1 MKEKEVQ
8 TKELYPFIS
17 DAIKKMDISLENI
30 QWAHNII
37 TNNIAG
43 YLDDINKIQKYVEDI
58 IDNACSVFREKITKE
73 LSLDDLLL
81 YAQVAK
87 TSQDFDNNNK
97 RTSFFDKNVKDVTI
111 KDIFDKNVKD
121 VTIKN
126 IDIISG
132 TETFKSLERDLFGN
146 LINTPEIQKRRCN
159 GRSAAKKVKDT
170 IKLYDNLNDVPCP
183 TGKQAVY
190 RLAVCIPKRFNKVN
204 SYKRPLIYGR
214 IPTMYFISDNRDR
227 DFIIARN
234 NFTKLIRKKYYD
246 ALREYEEKY
255 VPIGHDISMKKISV
269 L

>member
-8 TKELYPFIS
+8 TKELYPFVS

-30 QWAHNII
+30 QWAHKII
-37 TNNIAG
+37 TNNTAG

-87 TSQDFDNNNK
+87 TSQDFDNNKK
-97 RTSFFDKNVKDVTI
+97 RTSFFDKKIQDITI
-111 KDIFDKNVKD
+111 KDI
-121 VTIKN
+121 
-126 IDIISG
+126 DIINS
-132 TETFKSLERDLFGN
+132 TSTYKAIEQDLFGN
-146 LINTPEIQKRRCN
+146 STKAPEIQKRYCT
-159 GRSAAKKVKDT
+159 GRSIARKVKDT
-170 IKLYDNLNDVPCP
+170 IKLYDNINDVPCP

>member
-8 TKELYPFIS
+8 TKELYPFVS

-30 QWAHNII
+30 QWAHKII
-37 TNNIAG
+37 TNNTAG

-87 TSQDFDNNNK
+87 TSQDFDNNKK
-97 RTSFFDKNVKDVTI
+97 RTSFFDKKIQDITI
-111 KDIFDKNVKD
+111 KDIDLINSTSTYKA
-121 VTIKN
+121 I
-126 IDIISG
+126 
-132 TETFKSLERDLFGN
+132 EQDLFGN
-146 LINTPEIQKRRCN
+146 STKAPEIQKRYCT
-159 GRSAAKKVKDT
+159 GRSIARKIKDT

-190 RLAVCIPKRFNKVN
+190 RLAVCIPKRFNNVN

-234 NFTKLIRKKYYD
+234 NYTKLIRKKYYD

>member
-8 TKELYPFIS
+8 TKELYPFVS

-30 QWAHNII
+30 QWAHKII
-37 TNNIAG
+37 TNNTAG
-43 YLDDINKIQKYVEDI
+43 YLDDINKIQKYVENI

-87 TSQDFDNNNK
+87 TSQDFDNNKK
-97 RTSFFDKNVKDVTI
+97 RTSFFDKKIQDITI
-111 KDIFDKNVKD
+111 RDIDLINSTSTYKA
-121 VTIKN
+121 I
-126 IDIISG
+126 
-132 TETFKSLERDLFGN
+132 EQDLFGN
-146 LINTPEIQKRRCN
+146 STKAPEIQKRYCTS
-159 GRSAAKKVKDT
+159 RSIARKIKDT

-183 TGKQAVY
+183 TGKQSVY

-234 NFTKLIRKKYYD
+234 NYTKLIRKKYYD

>member
-8 TKELYPFIS
+8 TKELYPFVS

-30 QWAHNII
+30 QWAHKII
-37 TNNIAG
+37 TNNTAG

-87 TSQDFDNNNK
+87 TSQDFDNNKK
-97 RTSFFDKNVKDVTI
+97 RTSFFDKKIQDITI
-111 KDIFDKNVKD
+111 RDIDLINSTSTYKA
-121 VTIKN
+121 I
-126 IDIISG
+126 
-132 TETFKSLERDLFGN
+132 EQDLFGN
-146 LINTPEIQKRRCN
+146 STKAPEIQKRYCT
-159 GRSAAKKVKDT
+159 GRSIARKIKDT
-170 IKLYDNLNDVPCP
+170 IKLYDNINDVPCP

>member
-8 TKELYPFIS
+8 TKELYPFVS

-30 QWAHNII
+30 QWAHKII
-37 TNNIAG
+37 TNNTAG

-87 TSQDFDNNNK
+87 ASQDFDNNKK
-97 RTSFFDKNVKDVTI
+97 RTSFFDKKIQDITI
-111 KDIFDKNVKD
+111 KDIDLINSTSTYKA
-121 VTIKN
+121 I
-126 IDIISG
+126 
-132 TETFKSLERDLFGN
+132 EQDLFGN
-146 LINTPEIQKRRCN
+146 STKAPEIQKRYCT
-159 GRSAAKKVKDT
+159 GRSVARKIKDT

-255 VPIGHDISMKKISV
+255 VSIGHDISMKKISV

>member
-8 TKELYPFIS
+8 TKELYPFVS

-30 QWAHNII
+30 QWAHKII
-37 TNNIAG
+37 TNNTAG

-87 TSQDFDNNNK
+87 TSQDFDNNKK
-97 RTSFFDKNVKDVTI
+97 RTSFFDKKIQDITI
-111 KDIFDKNVKD
+111 KDIDLINSTSTYKA
-121 VTIKN
+121 I
-126 IDIISG
+126 
-132 TETFKSLERDLFGN
+132 EQDLFGN
-146 LINTPEIQKRRCN
+146 STKAPEIQKRYCT
-159 GRSAAKKVKDT
+159 GRSIARKVKDT

>member
-8 TKELYPFIS
+8 TKELYPFVS

-30 QWAHNII
+30 QWAHKII
-37 TNNIAG
+37 TNNTSG

-87 TSQDFDNNNK
+87 TSQDFDNNKK
-97 RTSFFDKNVKDVTI
+97 RTSFFDKKIQDITI
-111 KDIFDKNVKD
+111 KDIDLINSTSTYKA
-121 VTIKN
+121 I
-126 IDIISG
+126 
-132 TETFKSLERDLFGN
+132 EQDLFGN
-146 LINTPEIQKRRCN
+146 STKAPEIQKRYCT
-159 GRSAAKKVKDT
+159 GRSIARKIKDT

-183 TGKQAVY
+183 IGKQAVY

-255 VPIGHDISMKKISV
+255 VPIGHDISMKK
-269 L
+269 

>member
-8 TKELYPFIS
+8 TKELYPFVS

-30 QWAHNII
+30 QWAHKII
-37 TNNIAG
+37 TNNTAG
-43 YLDDINKIQKYVEDI
+43 YLDDINKVQKYVEDI

-87 TSQDFDNNNK
+87 TSQDFDNNKK
-97 RTSFFDKNVKDVTI
+97 RTSFFDKKIQDITI
-111 KDIFDKNVKD
+111 KDIDLINSTSTYKA
-121 VTIKN
+121 I
-126 IDIISG
+126 
-132 TETFKSLERDLFGN
+132 EQDLFGN
-146 LINTPEIQKRRCN
+146 STKAPEIQKRYCT
-159 GRSAAKKVKDT
+159 GRSIARKIKDT

-255 VPIGHDISMKKISV
+255 VPIGHDISMKK
-269 L
+269 

>member
-8 TKELYPFIS
+8 TKELYPFVS

-30 QWAHNII
+30 QWAHKII
-37 TNNIAG
+37 TNNTAG

-87 TSQDFDNNNK
+87 TSQDFDNNKK
-97 RTSFFDKNVKDVTI
+97 RTSFFDKKIQDITI
-111 KDIFDKNVKD
+111 KDIDLINSTSTYKA
-121 VTIKN
+121 I
-126 IDIISG
+126 
-132 TETFKSLERDLFGN
+132 EQDLFGN
-146 LINTPEIQKRRCN
+146 STKAPEIQKRYCTS
-159 GRSAAKKVKDT
+159 RSIARKIKDT

-183 TGKQAVY
+183 VGKQTVY
-190 RLAVCIPKRFNKVN
+190 RLAVYIPKRFNKVN
-204 SYKRPLIYGR
+204 SYKRSLIYGR

-246 ALREYEEKY
+246 ALCEYEEKY

>member
-8 TKELYPFIS
+8 TKELYPFVS

-30 QWAHNII
+30 QWAHKII
-37 TNNIAG
+37 TNNTAG

-87 TSQDFDNNNK
+87 TSQDFDNNKK
-97 RTSFFDKNVKDVTI
+97 RTSFFDKKIQDITI
-111 KDIFDKNVKD
+111 KDIDLINSTSTYKA
-121 VTIKN
+121 I
-126 IDIISG
+126 
-132 TETFKSLERDLFGN
+132 EQDLFGN
-146 LINTPEIQKRRCN
+146 STKAPEIQKRYCTS
-159 GRSAAKKVKDT
+159 RSIARKIKDT

-227 DFIIARN
+227 DFIIARSN
-234 NFTKLIRKKYYD
+234 YTKLIRKKYYD

>member
-8 TKELYPFIS
+8 TKELYPFVS

-30 QWAHNII
+30 QWAHKII
-37 TNNIAG
+37 TNNTAG

-87 TSQDFDNNNK
+87 TSQDFDNNKK
-97 RTSFFDKNVKDVTI
+97 RTSFFDKKIQDITI
-111 KDIFDKNVKD
+111 KDIDLINSTSTYKA
-121 VTIKN
+121 I
-126 IDIISG
+126 
-132 TETFKSLERDLFGN
+132 EQDLFGN
-146 LINTPEIQKRRCN
+146 STKAPEIQKRYCT
-159 GRSAAKKVKDT
+159 GRSIARKIKDT

-204 SYKRPLIYGR
+204 SYKIPLIYGR

-246 ALREYEEKY
+246 ALREYEETY

>member
-8 TKELYPFIS
+8 TKELYPFVS

-30 QWAHNII
+30 QWAHKII
-37 TNNIAG
+37 TNNTTG

-87 TSQDFDNNNK
+87 TSQDFDNNKK

-111 KDIFDKNVKD
+111 KD
-121 VTIKN
+121 

-170 IKLYDNLNDVPCP
+170 IKLYDNFNDVPCP

-190 RLAVCIPKRFNKVN
+190 RLAVYIPKRFNKVN
-204 SYKRPLIYGR
+204 SYKRSLIYGR

>member
-30 QWAHNII
+30 QWAHKII
-37 TNNIAG
+37 TNNTTG
-43 YLDDINKIQKYVEDI
+43 YLDDINKIQKYVENI
-58 IDNACSVFREKITKE
+58 IDNTCSVFREKIIKE

-87 TSQDFDNNNK
+87 MTQDFDNNKK
-97 RTSFFDKNVKDVTI
+97 RTSFFDKNVKDITI
-111 KDIFDKNVKD
+111 NK
-121 VTIKN
+121 
-126 IDIISG
+126 IDSITG
-132 TETFKSLERDLFGN
+132 TSAFKAIEQDLFGN
-146 LINTPEIQKRRCN
+146 STKASEIQKRYCT
-159 GRSAAKKVKDT
+159 GRSVTRKVKDT

-183 TGKQAVY
+183 TEKQAVF
-190 RLAVCIPKRFNKVN
+190 RLAVYIPKNCIPKSCNKVI
-204 SYKRPLIYGR
+204 SYNEPLIYGR
-214 IPTMYFISDNRDR
+214 IPIMYLISDNRDR

-234 NFTKLIRKKYYD
+234 NFIKLIRKKYSD
-246 ALREYEEKY
+246 AIREYEEKY

>member
-1 MKEKEVQ
+1 MKEKEIQ
-8 TKELYPFIS
+8 TKELYPFVS

-30 QWAHNII
+30 QWAHKII
-37 TNNIAG
+37 TNNTAG

-87 TSQDFDNNNK
+87 TSQDFDNNKK
-97 RTSFFDKNVKDVTI
+97 RTSFFDKKIQDITI
-111 KDIFDKNVKD
+111 KDIDLINSTSTYKA
-121 VTIKN
+121 I
-126 IDIISG
+126 
-132 TETFKSLERDLFGN
+132 EQDLFGN
-146 LINTPEIQKRRCN
+146 STKAPEIQKRYCT
-159 GRSAAKKVKDT
+159 GRSIARKIKDT

-204 SYKRPLIYGR
+204 SYKIPLIYGR

-234 NFTKLIRKKYYD
+234 NYTKLIRKKYYD

>member
-8 TKELYPFIS
+8 TKELYPFVS

-30 QWAHNII
+30 QWAHKII
-37 TNNIAG
+37 TNNTAG

-87 TSQDFDNNNK
+87 TSQDFDNNKK
-97 RTSFFDKNVKDVTI
+97 RTSFFDKKIQDITI
-111 KDIFDKNVKD
+111 RDIDLINSTSTYKA
-121 VTIKN
+121 I
-126 IDIISG
+126 
-132 TETFKSLERDLFGN
+132 EQDLFGN
-146 LINTPEIQKRRCN
+146 STKAPEIQKRYCT
-159 GRSAAKKVKDT
+159 GRSIARKIKDT

-204 SYKRPLIYGR
+204 SYKIPFIYGR

>member
-8 TKELYPFIS
+8 TKELYPFVS

-30 QWAHNII
+30 QWAHKII
-37 TNNIAG
+37 TNNTAG

-58 IDNACSVFREKITKE
+58 INNACSVFREKITKE

-87 TSQDFDNNNK
+87 TSQDFDNNKK
-97 RTSFFDKNVKDVTI
+97 RTSFFDKKIQDITI
-111 KDIFDKNVKD
+111 KDIDLINSTSTYKA
-121 VTIKN
+121 I
-126 IDIISG
+126 
-132 TETFKSLERDLFGN
+132 EQDLFGN
-146 LINTPEIQKRRCN
+146 STKAPEIQKRYCTS
-159 GRSAAKKVKDT
+159 RSIARKIKDT

-234 NFTKLIRKKYYD
+234 NYTKLIRKKYYD

>member
-8 TKELYPFIS
+8 TKELYPFVS

-30 QWAHNII
+30 QWAHKII
-37 TNNIAG
+37 TNNTAG

-58 IDNACSVFREKITKE
+58 IDNTCSVFREKITKE

-87 TSQDFDNNNK
+87 MSQDFDNNKK
-97 RTSFFDKNVKDVTI
+97 RTSFFDKKIQDITI
-111 KDIFDKNVKD
+111 KDIDLINSTSTYKA
-121 VTIKN
+121 I
-126 IDIISG
+126 
-132 TETFKSLERDLFGN
+132 EQDLFGN
-146 LINTPEIQKRRCN
+146 STKAPEIQKRYCT
-159 GRSAAKKVKDT
+159 GRSIARKIKDT

>member
-8 TKELYPFIS
+8 TKELYPFVS

-30 QWAHNII
+30 QWAHKII
-37 TNNIAG
+37 TNNTAG
-43 YLDDINKIQKYVEDI
+43 YLDDINKIQKYVENI
-58 IDNACSVFREKITKE
+58 IDNACFVFREKITKE

-87 TSQDFDNNNK
+87 TSQDFDNNKK
-97 RTSFFDKNVKDVTI
+97 RTSFFDKKIQDITI
-111 KDIFDKNVKD
+111 KDIDLINS
-121 VTIKN
+121 T
-126 IDIISG
+126 G
-132 TETFKSLERDLFGN
+132 TSTYKAIEQDLFGN
-146 LINTPEIQKRRCN
+146 STKAPEIQKRYCT
-159 GRSAAKKVKDT
+159 GRSIARKVKDT

-183 TGKQAVY
+183 AGKQAVY

>member
-8 TKELYPFIS
+8 TKELYPFVS

-30 QWAHNII
+30 QWAHKII
-37 TNNIAG
+37 TNNTAG

-87 TSQDFDNNNK
+87 TSQDFDNNKK
-97 RTSFFDKNVKDVTI
+97 RTSFFDKKIQDITI
-111 KDIFDKNVKD
+111 RDIDLINSTSTYKA
-121 VTIKN
+121 I
-126 IDIISG
+126 
-132 TETFKSLERDLFGN
+132 EQDLFGN
-146 LINTPEIQKRRCN
+146 STKAPEIQKRYCT
-159 GRSAAKKVKDT
+159 GRSIARKIKDT

-190 RLAVCIPKRFNKVN
+190 RLAVCIPKRFNNVN

>member
-8 TKELYPFIS
+8 TKELYPFVS

-30 QWAHNII
+30 QWAHKII
-37 TNNIAG
+37 TNNTAG

-87 TSQDFDNNNK
+87 TSQDFDNNKK
-97 RTSFFDKNVKDVTI
+97 RTSFFDKKIQDITI
-111 KDIFDKNVKD
+111 KDIDLINS
-121 VTIKN
+121 T
-126 IDIISG
+126 S
-132 TETFKSLERDLFGN
+132 TFKAIEQDLFGN
-146 LINTPEIQKRRCN
+146 STKAPEIQKRYCTV
-159 GRSAAKKVKDT
+159 RSIARKVKDT

-234 NFTKLIRKKYYD
+234 NYTKLIRKKYYD

>member
-8 TKELYPFIS
+8 TKELYPFVS

-30 QWAHNII
+30 QWAHKII
-37 TNNIAG
+37 TNNTAG

-87 TSQDFDNNNK
+87 TSQDFDNNKK
-97 RTSFFDKNVKDVTI
+97 RTSFFDKKIQDITI
-111 KDIFDKNVKD
+111 RDIDLINSTSTYKA
-121 VTIKN
+121 I
-126 IDIISG
+126 
-132 TETFKSLERDLFGN
+132 EQDLFGN
-146 LINTPEIQKRRCN
+146 STKAPEIQKRFCT
-159 GRSAAKKVKDT
+159 GRSIARKIKDT

-183 TGKQAVY
+183 TRKQAVY

-234 NFTKLIRKKYYD
+234 NYTKLIRKKYYD

>member
-8 TKELYPFIS
+8 TKELYPFVS

-30 QWAHNII
+30 QWAHKII
-37 TNNIAG
+37 TNNTAG

-87 TSQDFDNNNK
+87 TSQDFDNNKK
-97 RTSFFDKNVKDVTI
+97 RTSFFDKKIQDITI
-111 KDIFDKNVKD
+111 KDIDLINSTSTYKA
-121 VTIKN
+121 I
-126 IDIISG
+126 
-132 TETFKSLERDLFGN
+132 EQDLFGN
-146 LINTPEIQKRRCN
+146 STKAPEIQKRYCT
-159 GRSAAKKVKDT
+159 GRSIARKIKDT

-183 TGKQAVY
+183 IGKQAVY

-255 VPIGHDISMKKISV
+255 VPIGHDISMKKISDCHSV
-269 L
+269 

>member
-17 DAIKKMDISLENI
+17 DAIKKIDISLENI
-30 QWAHNII
+30 QWAHKII
-37 TNNIAG
+37 TNNTAG
-43 YLDDINKIQKYVEDI
+43 YLDDINKIQKYVENI

-87 TSQDFDNNNK
+87 TSQDFDNNKK
-97 RTSFFDKNVKDVTI
+97 RTSFFDKKIQDITI
-111 KDIFDKNVKD
+111 KDIDLINS
-121 VTIKN
+121 T
-126 IDIISG
+126 G
-132 TETFKSLERDLFGN
+132 TSTYKAIEQDLFGN
-146 LINTPEIQKRRCN
+146 STKAPEIQKRYCT
-159 GRSAAKKVKDT
+159 GRSIARKVKDT

-183 TGKQAVY
+183 VGKQAVY

>member
-30 QWAHNII
+30 QWAHKII
-37 TNNIAG
+37 TNNTAG
-43 YLDDINKIQKYVEDI
+43 YLDDINKIQKYVENI

-87 TSQDFDNNNK
+87 TSQDFDNNKK
-97 RTSFFDKNVKDVTI
+97 RTSFFDKKI
-111 KDIFDKNVKD
+111 QDI
-121 VTIKN
+121 TIKN
-126 IDIISG
+126 IDLINSTG
-132 TETFKSLERDLFGN
+132 TSTYKAIEQDLFGN
-146 LINTPEIQKRRCN
+146 STKAPEIQKRYCT
-159 GRSAAKKVKDT
+159 GRSIARKVKDT
-170 IKLYDNLNDVPCP
+170 IKLYDNINDVPCP
-183 TGKQAVY
+183 VGKQAVY

>member
-8 TKELYPFIS
+8 TKELYPFVS

-30 QWAHNII
+30 QWAHKII
-37 TNNIAG
+37 TNNTAG

-87 TSQDFDNNNK
+87 TSQDFDNNKK
-97 RTSFFDKNVKDVTI
+97 RTSFFDKKIQDITI
-111 KDIFDKNVKD
+111 RDIDLINSTSTYKA
-121 VTIKN
+121 I
-126 IDIISG
+126 
-132 TETFKSLERDLFGN
+132 EQDLFGN
-146 LINTPEIQKRRCN
+146 STKAPEIQKRYCT
-159 GRSAAKKVKDT
+159 GRSIARKIKDT
-170 IKLYDNLNDVPCP
+170 IKLYDNLNDVPCH

-234 NFTKLIRKKYYD
+234 NYTKLIRKKYYD

-255 VPIGHDISMKKISV
+255 VPIGHDISMKK
-269 L
+269 

>member
-8 TKELYPFIS
+8 TKELYPFVS

-30 QWAHNII
+30 QWTHKII
-37 TNNIAG
+37 TNNTAG

-87 TSQDFDNNNK
+87 ASQDFDNNKK
-97 RTSFFDKNVKDVTI
+97 RTSFFDKNVNVT
-111 KDIFDKNVKD
+111 DITSNKINSI
-121 VTIKN
+121 TGN
-126 IDIISG
+126 SA
-132 TETFKSLERDLFGN
+132 FKAIEQDLFGN
-146 LINTPEIQKRRCN
+146 FTKAPEIQKRYCT
-159 GRSAAKKVKDT
+159 GRSSARKVKDT

-183 TGKQAVY
+183 VGKQAVY

-204 SYKRPLIYGR
+204 SKRPLIYGR

-234 NFTKLIRKKYYD
+234 NYTKLIRKKYYD

>member
-8 TKELYPFIS
+8 TKELYPFVS

-30 QWAHNII
+30 QWAHKII
-37 TNNIAG
+37 TNNTAG

-58 IDNACSVFREKITKE
+58 IDNVCSVFREKITKE

-87 TSQDFDNNNK
+87 TSQDFDNNKK
-97 RTSFFDKNVKDVTI
+97 RTSFFDKKIQDITI
-111 KDIFDKNVKD
+111 KDIDLINSTSTYKA
-121 VTIKN
+121 I
-126 IDIISG
+126 
-132 TETFKSLERDLFGN
+132 EQDLFGN
-146 LINTPEIQKRRCN
+146 STKAPEIQKRYCT
-159 GRSAAKKVKDT
+159 GRSIARKIKDT

-234 NFTKLIRKKYYD
+234 NYTKLIRKKYYD

>member
-8 TKELYPFIS
+8 TKELYPFVS

-30 QWAHNII
+30 QWAHKII
-37 TNNIAG
+37 TNNTAG
-43 YLDDINKIQKYVEDI
+43 YLDDINKVQKYVEDI

-81 YAQVAK
+81 YAHVAK
-87 TSQDFDNNNK
+87 TSQDFDNNKK

-111 KDIFDKNVKD
+111 KDI
-121 VTIKN
+121 
-126 IDIISG
+126 DIISG
-132 TETFKSLERDLFGN
+132 TETFKALEHDLFGN

-183 TGKQAVY
+183 TGKQSVY
-190 RLAVCIPKRFNKVN
+190 RLAVCIPKRFNNVN
-204 SYKRPLIYGR
+204 SYKRSLIYGR

>member
-30 QWAHNII
+30 QWAHKII
-37 TNNIAG
+37 TNNTAG
-43 YLDDINKIQKYVEDI
+43 YLDDINKIQKYVENI

-73 LSLDDLLL
+73 LTLDDLLL

-87 TSQDFDNNNK
+87 TSQDFDNNKK
-97 RTSFFDKNVKDVTI
+97 RTSFFNKKIQDITI
-111 KDIFDKNVKD
+111 KDIDLINS
-121 VTIKN
+121 T
-126 IDIISG
+126 G
-132 TETFKSLERDLFGN
+132 TSTYKAIEQDLFGN
-146 LINTPEIQKRRCN
+146 STKAPEIQKRYCT
-159 GRSAAKKVKDT
+159 GRSIARKVKDT

-183 TGKQAVY
+183 VGKQAVY

>member
-17 DAIKKMDISLENI
+17 DAIKKMDISFENI
-30 QWAHNII
+30 QWAHKII
-37 TNNIAG
+37 TNNTAG
-43 YLDDINKIQKYVEDI
+43 YLDDINKIQKYVENI

-73 LSLDDLLL
+73 LTLDDLLL

-87 TSQDFDNNNK
+87 TSQDFDNNKK
-97 RTSFFDKNVKDVTI
+97 RTSFFDKKIQDITI
-111 KDIFDKNVKD
+111 KDIDLINS
-121 VTIKN
+121 T
-126 IDIISG
+126 G
-132 TETFKSLERDLFGN
+132 TSTYKAIEQDLFGN
-146 LINTPEIQKRRCN
+146 STKAPEIQKRYCT
-159 GRSAAKKVKDT
+159 GRSIARKVKDT

-183 TGKQAVY
+183 VGKQAVY

>member
-8 TKELYPFIS
+8 TKELYPFVS
-17 DAIKKMDISLENI
+17 DAVKKMDISLENI
-30 QWAHNII
+30 QWAHKII
-37 TNNIAG
+37 TNNTAG
-43 YLDDINKIQKYVEDI
+43 YLDDINKIQKYVENI

-87 TSQDFDNNNK
+87 TSQDFDNNKK
-97 RTSFFDKNVKDVTI
+97 RKSFFDKKIQDITI
-111 KDIFDKNVKD
+111 KDIDLINS
-121 VTIKN
+121 T
-126 IDIISG
+126 G
-132 TETFKSLERDLFGN
+132 TSTYKAIEQDLFGN
-146 LINTPEIQKRRCN
+146 STKAPEIQKRYCT
-159 GRSAAKKVKDT
+159 GRSVARKVKDT
-170 IKLYDNLNDVPCP
+170 IKLYDNINDVPCP

-246 ALREYEEKY
+246 AIREYEEKY

>member
-1 MKEKEVQ
+1 MKEKEIQ
-8 TKELYPFIS
+8 TKELYPFVS

-30 QWAHNII
+30 QWAHKII
-37 TNNIAG
+37 THNTVG
-43 YLDDINKIQKYVEDI
+43 YLDDINKIQKYVENI

-87 TSQDFDNNNK
+87 TSQDFDNNKK
-97 RTSFFDKNVKDVTI
+97 RTSFFDKKIQDITI
-111 KDIFDKNVKD
+111 KDIDLINSTSTYKA
-121 VTIKN
+121 I
-126 IDIISG
+126 
-132 TETFKSLERDLFGN
+132 EQDLFGN
-146 LINTPEIQKRRCN
+146 STKAPEIQKRYCT

-183 TGKQAVY
+183 VGKQSVY
-190 RLAVCIPKRFNKVN
+190 RLAVYIPKRFNKVN
-204 SYKRPLIYGR
+204 SYKRSFIYGR

>member
-1 MKEKEVQ
+1 MKEKEIQ

-17 DAIKKMDISLENI
+17 DAIKKMDISLEDI
-30 QWAHNII
+30 QWADKII
-37 TNNIAG
+37 THNTTG
-43 YLDDINKIQKYVEDI
+43 YLDDINKIQKYVENI

-87 TSQDFDNNNK
+87 TSQDFDNNKK
-97 RTSFFDKNVKDVTI
+97 RTSFFDKKIQDITI
-111 KDIFDKNVKD
+111 KDIDLINS
-121 VTIKN
+121 T
-126 IDIISG
+126 G
-132 TETFKSLERDLFGN
+132 TSTYKAIEQDLFGN
-146 LINTPEIQKRRCN
+146 STKAPEIQKRYCT
-159 GRSAAKKVKDT
+159 GRLIARKVKDT

-183 TGKQAVY
+183 IGKQAVY

-246 ALREYEEKY
+246 ALREYEENY

>member
-1 MKEKEVQ
+1 MKEKEIQ

-17 DAIKKMDISLENI
+17 DAVKRMDISLEDI
-30 QWAHNII
+30 QWAHKII
-37 TNNIAG
+37 THDTSG
-43 YLDDINKIQKYVEDI
+43 YLDDINKIQKYVESI
-58 IDNACSVFREKITKE
+58 IDNACSAFREKITKE

-87 TSQDFDNNNK
+87 TSQDFDNNKK
-97 RTSFFDKNVKDVTI
+97 RTSFFDKNVKDVTLN
-111 KDIFDKNVKD
+111 DIDEF
-121 VTIKN
+121 T
-126 IDIISG
+126 G
-132 TETFKSLERDLFGN
+132 TSAFKAVERDLFGN
-146 LINTPEIQKRRCN
+146 LVNTPEIKKRHSN

-170 IKLYDNLNDVPCP
+170 ITLYDNINDVPCP

-214 IPTMYFISDNRDR
+214 IPTMYFISENRDK

>member
-1 MKEKEVQ
+1 MKEKEIQ

-17 DAIKKMDISLENI
+17 DAVKRMDISLENI
-30 QWAHNII
+30 QWAHKIV
-37 TNNIAG
+37 THDTSG
-43 YLDDINKIQKYVEDI
+43 YLDDINKIQKYVETI

-87 TSQDFDNNNK
+87 TSQEFDNNK
-97 RTSFFDKNVKDVTI
+97 KQTSFFDKKIQDVTI
-111 KDIFDKNVKD
+111 KDI
-121 VTIKN
+121 
-126 IDIISG
+126 DIISG
-132 TETFKSLERDLFGN
+132 TGTFKAIEQDLFGN
-146 LINTPEIQKRRCN
+146 STKAPEIQKRYCT
-159 GRSAAKKVKDT
+159 GRSIARKVKDT

-183 TGKQAVY
+183 VGKQAVY

-214 IPTMYFISDNRDR
+214 IPTMYFISENRDK

>member
-8 TKELYPFIS
+8 TKELYPFVS

-30 QWAHNII
+30 QWTHKII
-37 TNNIAG
+37 TNNTAG

-87 TSQDFDNNNK
+87 TSQDFDNNKK
-97 RTSFFDKNVKDVTI
+97 RTSFFDKKIQDITI
-111 KDIFDKNVKD
+111 KDIDLINSTSTYKA
-121 VTIKN
+121 I
-126 IDIISG
+126 
-132 TETFKSLERDLFGN
+132 EQDLFGN
-146 LINTPEIQKRRCN
+146 STKAPEIQKRYCT
-159 GRSAAKKVKDT
+159 GRSIARKIKDT

>member
-1 MKEKEVQ
+1 MKEKEIQ
-8 TKELYPFIS
+8 TKELYPFVS

-30 QWAHNII
+30 QWAHKII
-37 TNNIAG
+37 TNNTAG

-87 TSQDFDNNNK
+87 TSQDFDNNKK
-97 RTSFFDKNVKDVTI
+97 RTSFFDKKIQDITI
-111 KDIFDKNVKD
+111 KDIDLINSTSTYKA
-121 VTIKN
+121 I
-126 IDIISG
+126 
-132 TETFKSLERDLFGN
+132 EQDLFGN
-146 LINTPEIQKRRCN
+146 STKAPEIQKRYCT
-159 GRSAAKKVKDT
+159 GRSIARKIKDT

>member
-8 TKELYPFIS
+8 TKELYPFVS
-17 DAIKKMDISLENI
+17 DAIKKMDISLEDI
-30 QWAHNII
+30 QWAHKII
-37 TNNIAG
+37 TNNTAG
-43 YLDDINKIQKYVEDI
+43 YLDDINKIQKYVENI

-87 TSQDFDNNNK
+87 TSQDFDNNKK
-97 RTSFFDKNVKDVTI
+97 RTSFFDKKIQDITI
-111 KDIFDKNVKD
+111 KDIDLINSTSTYKA
-121 VTIKN
+121 I
-126 IDIISG
+126 
-132 TETFKSLERDLFGN
+132 EQDLFGN
-146 LINTPEIQKRRCN
+146 STKAPEIQKRYCT
-159 GRSAAKKVKDT
+159 GRSIARKIKDT

>member
-1 MKEKEVQ
+1 MKEKEIQ

-17 DAIKKMDISLENI
+17 DAVKRMDISLENI
-30 QWAHNII
+30 QWTHKIV
-37 TNNIAG
+37 THDTSG
-43 YLDDINKIQKYVEDI
+43 YLDDINKIQKYVETI

-73 LSLDDLLL
+73 LPLDDLLL

-87 TSQDFDNNNK
+87 TSQEFDNNKK
-97 RTSFFDKNVKDVTI
+97 RTSFFDKNVKDVTLN
-111 KDIFDKNVKD
+111 DIDE
-121 VTIKN
+121 
-126 IDIISG
+126 ISG
-132 TETFKSLERDLFGN
+132 TGTFKALERDLFGN
-146 LINTPEIQKRRCN
+146 LVNTPEIQKRHCN

-170 IKLYDNLNDVPCP
+170 ITLYDNLNDVPCP
-183 TGKQAVY
+183 VGKQSVY

-214 IPTMYFISDNRDR
+214 IPTMYFISENRDK